1 MKSSSNSFQITLC
14 PSIKKIKL
22 ARQFLNIVCMRGPI
36 NQAPR
41 NNPKIHREFSQRRI
55 KPMVSSFFERLYAE
69 LY

>member
-1 MKSSSNSFQITLC
+1 
-14 PSIKKIKL
+14 
-22 ARQFLNIVCMRGPI
+22 MRGPI

-55 KPMVSSFFERLYAE
+55 KPMVSSFFERLYAK